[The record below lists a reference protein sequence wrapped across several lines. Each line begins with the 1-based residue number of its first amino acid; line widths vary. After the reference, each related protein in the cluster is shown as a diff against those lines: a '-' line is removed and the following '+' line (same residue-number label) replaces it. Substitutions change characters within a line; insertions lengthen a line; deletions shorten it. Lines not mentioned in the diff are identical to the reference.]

1 MNKEIIIY
9 YTPQHILDM
18 ITMAPALGTGGF
30 LTDIYAELNQ
40 EGADRGGER
49 KGETPGYHVSC
60 YCDPQGRQKVML
72 LLDARS
78 KAWRG
83 VCGHCGRERWV
94 DADEA
99 AKGETA

>member
-30 LTDIYAELNQ
+30 L
-40 EGADRGGER
+40 
-49 KGETPGYHVSC
+49 HVSC

-99 AKGETA
+99 AKGETT